1 LDEDANIRD
10 RAHGSGRIAK
20 RFSDGWKDDG
30 FFGGRQAPRQR
41 HVKAPFGKDV
51 RVAPGGKIFAL
62 ARAKFFWLT
71 AGDLSFGCGRAMW
84 IKGGDGTIG

>member
-1 LDEDANIRD
+1 
-10 RAHGSGRIAK
+10 
-20 RFSDGWKDDG
+20 
-30 FFGGRQAPRQR
+30 
-41 HVKAPFGKDV
+41 VKTPFGKDV